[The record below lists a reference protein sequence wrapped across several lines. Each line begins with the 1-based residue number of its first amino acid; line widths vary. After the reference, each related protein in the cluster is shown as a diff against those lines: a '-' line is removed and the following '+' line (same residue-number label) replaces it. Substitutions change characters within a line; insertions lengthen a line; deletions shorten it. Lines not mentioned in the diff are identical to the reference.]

1 MRHIGNLEI
10 TKENQEQFK
19 DITEVTGY
27 VRVYGEAKIEALQT
41 VGGYVSVGGKAKL
54 EAPQLQT
61 VGGDVYVYGEA
72 KLEAL
77 QTVGGY
83 VSVYGNAELEAPQL
97 QTVGGDVSVNGE
109 AKLEALQTVG
119 GNVSVDSEAKI
130 EAPQLQTVGS
140 HVYVYGEAKLEALQ
154 TVGGDVYVYSK
165 AKLEAPQL
173 QTVGS
178 HVDVYGEAKLEA
190 LQTVGGDVSV
200 YGEAKLEAP
209 QLQTVGG
216 NVSVDG
222 EAKLEAPLLQ
232 TEKQSQEILNKLKTD
247 PKKLVQQ
254 HFERQGY
261 LFADGILQTIVSKKT
276 AGPLIIYKTK
286 KIARDEINFVVYD
299 GEYYSHGETLEQ
311 AKNDLI
317 FKRTSQDTSKF
328 QEWKLTDKK
337 PLSELIEAY
346 RSITGACSSGTKD
359 FCSNR
364 DLKEYYT
371 IEEAIKITAGAY
383 NSDKF
388 ASFFNERA

>member
-41 VGGYVSVGGKAKL
+41 VGGYVSV
-54 EAPQLQT
+54 
-61 VGGDVYVYGEA
+61 
-72 KLEAL
+72 
-77 QTVGGY
+77 
-83 VSVYGNAELEAPQL
+83 
-97 QTVGGDVSVNGE
+97 
-109 AKLEALQTVG
+109 
-119 GNVSVDSEAKI
+119 
-130 EAPQLQTVGS
+130 
-140 HVYVYGEAKLEALQ
+140 
-154 TVGGDVYVYSK
+154 
-165 AKLEAPQL
+165 
-173 QTVGS
+173 
-178 HVDVYGEAKLEA
+178 
-190 LQTVGGDVSV
+190 

-216 NVSVDG
+216 DVLVYG
-222 EAKLEAPLLQ
+222 GAKLEAPLLQ
-232 TEKQSQEILNKLKTD
+232 TEKPSQEIINKLRTE

-261 LFADGILQTIVSKKT
+261 LFADGILQTIISKKT

-286 KIARDEINFVVYD
+286 KIAKDEINFVVYD

-328 QEWKLTDKK
+328 KEWQLTDKK

-364 DLKEYYT
+364 DLKDEYT
-371 IEEAIKITAGAY
+371 IAEAIKITAGVY

>member
-27 VRVYGEAKIEALQT
+27 VSVRSNAKLEAPQLQTVGGYVRVYGEAKFEALQT
-41 VGGYVSVGGKAKL
+41 VGGYVSVDREAKL
-54 EAPQLQT
+54 EAPQLQTVGGYVRVYGEAKLEALQT

-83 VSVYGNAELEAPQL
+83 VR
-97 QTVGGDVSVNGE
+97 
-109 AKLEALQTVG
+109 
-119 GNVSVDSEAKI
+119 
-130 EAPQLQTVGS
+130 
-140 HVYVYGEAKLEALQ
+140 VYGEAKLEALQ
-154 TVGGDVYVYSK
+154 TVGGDVRVY
-165 AKLEAPQL
+165 
-173 QTVGS
+173 
-178 HVDVYGEAKLEA
+178 
-190 LQTVGGDVSV
+190 
-200 YGEAKLEAP
+200 
-209 QLQTVGG
+209 
-216 NVSVDG
+216 G

-232 TEKQSQEILNKLKTD
+232 TEKPSQEIINKLKTE

-261 LFADGILQTIVSKKT
+261 LFADKILQTIISKKT

-286 KIARDEINFVVYD
+286 KIAKDEINFVVYD

-328 QEWKLTDKK
+328 KEWKLTDKK

-359 FCSNR
+359 FCTNR
-364 DLKEYYT
+364 DLKEDYT

-388 ASFFNERA
+388 ALFFNERA

>member
-1 MRHIGNLEI
+1 MKHIGNLEI
-10 TKENQEQFK
+10 TKENQDQYK

-27 VRVYGEAKIEALQT
+27 VRVYGN
-41 VGGYVSVGGKAKL
+41 
-54 EAPQLQT
+54 
-61 VGGDVYVYGEA
+61 A

-83 VSVYGNAELEAPQL
+83 VY
-97 QTVGGDVSVNGE
+97 
-109 AKLEALQTVG
+109 
-119 GNVSVDSEAKI
+119 
-130 EAPQLQTVGS
+130 
-140 HVYVYGEAKLEALQ
+140 
-154 TVGGDVYVYSK
+154 
-165 AKLEAPQL
+165 
-173 QTVGS
+173 
-178 HVDVYGEAKLEA
+178 
-190 LQTVGGDVSV
+190 V

-209 QLQTVGG
+209 QLQ
-216 NVSVDG
+216 
-222 EAKLEAPLLQ
+222 KKP
-232 TEKQSQEILNKLKTD
+232 SQEILNKLKTE

-317 FKRTSQDTSKF
+317 FKRTSQDTEKF
-328 QEWKLTDKK
+328 KEWKLTDKK

-364 DLKEYYT
+364 DLKEDYT

-388 ASFFNERA
+388 ASFFNYSNPMKDVK